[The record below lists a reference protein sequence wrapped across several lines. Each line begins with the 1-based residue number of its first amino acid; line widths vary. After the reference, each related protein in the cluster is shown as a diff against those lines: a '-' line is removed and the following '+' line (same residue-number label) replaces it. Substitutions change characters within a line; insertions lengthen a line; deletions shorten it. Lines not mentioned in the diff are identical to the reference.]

1 MRLRTISI
9 FRGLQVYVLS
19 TSKPLPKGSRTIG
32 IATVRDHLY
41 PLKNTTD
48 EGLVNNKI
56 SL

>member
-1 MRLRTISI
+1 MRLRIISI

-48 EGLVNNKI
+48 EGLVNNKM